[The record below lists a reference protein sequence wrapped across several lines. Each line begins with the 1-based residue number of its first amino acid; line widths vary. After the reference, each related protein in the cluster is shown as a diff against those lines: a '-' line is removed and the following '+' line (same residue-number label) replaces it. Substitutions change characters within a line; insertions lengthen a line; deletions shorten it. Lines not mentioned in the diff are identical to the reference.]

1 MTNLLKTKL
10 QECLAALTEKHYSS
24 QVRLRFIVV
33 RTYQIEPND
42 ATADCAVPQN
52 PTPPTK
58 ERLQMDF
65 IDHLRVLSSRI
76 DNTKAIIQTEEATK
90 NAMVMPLIQILG
102 YNVFDPLEV
111 TPELVADVGTKKGE
125 KVDYAILRDGK
136 PIILFE
142 CKKAGAELNVS
153 HAGQL
158 FRYFHVTAAR
168 FGVLTNG
175 LVYKFFTDL
184 EQPNKMD
191 EKPFFEFN
199 ILEFKER
206 DVEEL
211 KKFAKAAFDLDTIL
225 TTANDLK
232 YTRAIQN
239 RLAEW
244 MTNPSEDFVR
254 LVSADLLGARRF
266 TPAVKDQFTAIAR
279 HAFEQLIGER
289 INERLK
295 GAMTP
300 ESTPVA
306 EITASIIPIDSPTEP
321 QILTTSEELE
331 GFHIVRAILRDLIST
346 RRIVM
351 RDAQSYC
358 AILLDD
364 NNRKPICRL
373 RFNNTQKLSLGIFN
387 DKKEEDRFALENV
400 DDIYNYSEQLKTALM
415 SYLPQVESLKA

>member
-1 MTNLLKTKL
+1 
-10 QECLAALTEKHYSS
+10 
-24 QVRLRFIVV
+24 
-33 RTYQIEPND
+33 
-42 ATADCAVPQN
+42 
-52 PTPPTK
+52 
-58 ERLQMDF
+58 MDF
-65 IDHLRVLSSRI
+65 IDQLRLLSSRI
-76 DNTKAIIQTEEATK
+76 ANTKDIIQTEEATK
-90 NAMVMPLIQILG
+90 NSMIMPFIQILG

-111 TPELVADVGTKKGE
+111 TPELIADVGMKKGE

-142 CKKAGAELNVS
+142 CKKAGAELNIN

-175 LVYKFFTDL
+175 LIYKFFTDL
-184 EQPNKMD
+184 EQSNKMD

-232 YTRAIQN
+232 YTRAIQT

-244 MTNPSEDFVR
+244 ITNPSEDFVR
-254 LVSADLLGARRF
+254 LVSSDLLGNKRF
-266 TPAVKDQFTAIAR
+266 TPAVKDQFTAIAKR
-279 HAFEQLIGER
+279 AFEQLVGER

-300 ESTPVA
+300 ETSPVTENTPP
-306 EITASIIPIDSPTEP
+306 IIPIESSVEP
-321 QILTTSEELE
+321 LVVTTSEEFE
-331 GFHIVRAILRDLIST
+331 GFHTIRAILRSLVSPN
-346 RRIVM
+346 RIFM

-364 NNRKPICRL
+364 NNRKPLCRL
-373 RFNNTQKLSLGIFN
+373 RFNNTQKLSIGIFN
-387 DKKEEDRFALENV
+387 DKKEETLFALECV
-400 DDIYNYSEQLKTALM
+400 DDIYNYSEQLKNTLN
-415 SYLPQVESLKA
+415 SYLQTVAV

>member
-1 MTNLLKTKL
+1 
-10 QECLAALTEKHYSS
+10 
-24 QVRLRFIVV
+24 
-33 RTYQIEPND
+33 
-42 ATADCAVPQN
+42 
-52 PTPPTK
+52 
-58 ERLQMDF
+58 MDF
-65 IDHLRVLSSRI
+65 IDQLRVLSTRVAANK
-76 DNTKAIIQTEEATK
+76 DRIQTEEATK

-125 KVDYAILRDGK
+125 KVDYAILKEGK

-142 CKKAGAELNVS
+142 CKKSGADLHIN
-153 HAGQL
+153 HASQL
-158 FRYFHVTAAR
+158 FRYFHVTEAR

-184 EQPNKMD
+184 EKPNKMD
-191 EKPFFEFN
+191 EKPFFEFS

-244 MTNPSEDFVR
+244 MINPSEEFVR
-254 LVSADLLGARRF
+254 LVSSELLGSKQFRPTVR
-266 TPAVKDQFTAIAR
+266 DQFTLITKR
-279 HAFEQLIGER
+279 AFEQLVGER

-295 GAMTP
+295 GAMTS
-300 ESTPVA
+300 ESIPMAAADAPV
-306 EITASIIPIDSPTEP
+306 IPVGSAAEP
-321 QILTTSEELE
+321 QVVTSAGELE
-331 GFHIVRAILRDLIST
+331 GFHSVRAILRGLVSPK
-346 RRIVM
+346 RIVM

-358 AILLDD
+358 AVLLDD

-373 RFNNTQKLSLGIFN
+373 RFNNVEKLRLGLFN
-387 DKKEEDRFALENV
+387 DKKEEVHFQLDSL
-400 DDIYNYSEQLKTALM
+400 DDIFNHADQLKATLT
-415 SYLPQVESLKA
+415 SYNPNEGVSAKE

>member
-1 MTNLLKTKL
+1 
-10 QECLAALTEKHYSS
+10 
-24 QVRLRFIVV
+24 
-33 RTYQIEPND
+33 
-42 ATADCAVPQN
+42 
-52 PTPPTK
+52 
-58 ERLQMDF
+58 MDF
-65 IDHLRVLSSRI
+65 IDHLRILSTRVNSTR
-76 DNTKAIIQTEEATK
+76 NMIQTEEATK
-90 NAMVMPLIQILG
+90 NAMIMPFIQILG
-102 YNVFDPLEV
+102 YNVFDPMEV

-142 CKKAGAELNVS
+142 CKKAGADLHIN
-153 HAGQL
+153 HASQL

-175 LVYKFFTDL
+175 LVYRFFTDL

-199 ILEFKER
+199 ILDFNER

-211 KKFAKAAFDLDTIL
+211 KKFAKTAFDLDTIL

-232 YTRAIQN
+232 YTRAIQT

-244 MTNPSEDFVR
+244 MLNPAEEFVR
-254 LVSADLLGARRF
+254 LASADLLGNKRF
-266 TPAVKDQFTAIAR
+266 TPAVRDQFTLITKR
-279 HAFEQLIGER
+279 AFEQLVGER

-300 ESTPVA
+300 ESVTVSDPPASVVVSTPAVD
-306 EITASIIPIDSPTEP
+306 SINSDEA
-321 QILTTSEELE
+321 LTVTNAEELE
-331 GFHIVRAILRDLIST
+331 GFHTVRAILRGLVPT
-346 RRIVM
+346 KRIVM

-373 RFNNTQKLSLGIFN
+373 RFNNTQKLRIGIFN
-387 DKKEEDRFALENV
+387 DKKDEEQFALEAV
-400 DDIYNYSEQLKTALM
+400 DDIYNYTDQIKATLA
-415 SYLPQVESLKA
+415 SYLS

>member
-1 MTNLLKTKL
+1 
-10 QECLAALTEKHYSS
+10 
-24 QVRLRFIVV
+24 
-33 RTYQIEPND
+33 
-42 ATADCAVPQN
+42 
-52 PTPPTK
+52 
-58 ERLQMDF
+58 MDF
-65 IDHLRVLSSRI
+65 IDQLKGLSSRI
-76 DNTKAIIQTEEATK
+76 ANTKSMIQTEEATK
-90 NAMVMPLIQILG
+90 NAMVMPFIQILG

-111 TPELVADVGTKKGE
+111 TPELVSDVGTKKGE
-125 KVDYAILRDGK
+125 KVDYAILQDGK

-142 CKKAGAELNVS
+142 CKKAGGDLSIN

-175 LVYKFFTDL
+175 LLYRFFTDI

-199 ILEFKER
+199 ILDFKER

-211 KKFAKAAFDLDTIL
+211 KKFAKSAFDVDTIL

-239 RLAEW
+239 RLADW
-244 MTNPSEDFVR
+244 MVSPSEDFVR
-254 LVSADLLGARRF
+254 LVSSDLLGSRRF
-266 TPAVKDQFTAIAR
+266 TPAIRDQFTDITKR
-279 HAFEQLIGER
+279 AFEQLLGER
-289 INERLK
+289 INDRLK

-300 ESTPVA
+300 ESVTTAEATVTAVPVESAA
-306 EITASIIPIDSPTEP
+306 ELQVVTTA
-321 QILTTSEELE
+321 EEIE
-331 GFHIVRAILRDLIST
+331 GFHIVRSVLRGVVNP
-346 RRIVM
+346 RRIFM

-373 RFNNTQKLSLGIFN
+373 RFNNSGKLYLGLLN
-387 DKKEEDRFALENV
+387 EKKEEERVALESV
-400 DDIYNYSEQLKTALM
+400 DDIYNFSDQLKTVATSHLA
-415 SYLPQVESLKA
+415 SGEVKNG

>member
-1 MTNLLKTKL
+1 
-10 QECLAALTEKHYSS
+10 
-24 QVRLRFIVV
+24 
-33 RTYQIEPND
+33 
-42 ATADCAVPQN
+42 
-52 PTPPTK
+52 
-58 ERLQMDF
+58 MDF
-65 IDHLRVLSSRI
+65 IDQLRVLSTRVA
-76 DNTKAIIQTEEATK
+76 NTKDIIQTEEATK
-90 NAMVMPLIQILG
+90 NAMVMPFIQILG
-102 YNVFDPLEV
+102 YNPFDPFEV

-125 KVDYAILRDGK
+125 KVDYAILKEGK
-136 PIILFE
+136 PILIFE
-142 CKKAGAELNVS
+142 CKKSGADLNIS

-158 FRYFHVTAAR
+158 FRYFHVTEAR

-199 ILEFKER
+199 LLDFKER

-211 KKFAKAAFDLDTIL
+211 KKFAKAAYNLDTIL

-239 RLAEW
+239 KLAEW
-244 MTNPSEDFVR
+244 ISSPSEDFVR
-254 LVSADLLGARRF
+254 LLSSDLLGNKRF
-266 TPAVKDQFTAIAR
+266 TPTVKDQFTVITR
-279 HAFEQLIGER
+279 RAFEQLIGEK

-300 ESTPVA
+300 DPVPVA
-306 EITASIIPIDSPTEP
+306 ATEIVE
-321 QILTTSEELE
+321 QILTVQSNEQQVITTSEELE
-331 GFHIVRAILRDLIST
+331 GFYAVRAMLREIVTSK
-346 RRIVM
+346 RIVI

-373 RFNNTQKLSLGIFN
+373 RFNNTQKFRLGLFNENKEEEVVNLESIDDIFNYADRMKATVLSYGLGI
-387 DKKEEDRFALENV
+387 DSTKE
-400 DDIYNYSEQLKTALM
+400 
-415 SYLPQVESLKA
+415 